1 MKYKHIIWDWNGTL
15 LDDLD
20 ICVRSINHILL
31 KRNLLKISVNTY
43 RSNFCFPVENFYEK
57 IGLDLNKEDLK
68 ETGKEF
74 IGFYNDH
81 FDELKLHKDV
91 LDTLVQI
98 KALGISQSLL
108 SAAMQSMLV
117 DWVEKRKIDNYFE
130 IISGV
135 ENIYAKGKI
144 ELGSKHIKKL
154 SLNRNKILMVGDTV
168 HDHEVAIKMGVDC
181 ALLDYG
187 HNNRLRLEHTGCTVF
202 SNIKQLIKF
211 IN

>member
-91 LDTLVQI
+91 LDNLVQI

-130 IISGV
+130 IISCV
-135 ENIYAKGKI
+135 ENIYANGKI

-154 SLNRNKILMVGDTV
+154 SLNKNKILMVGDTV

>member
-91 LDTLVQI
+91 SDTLIQI

-135 ENIYAKGKI
+135 ENIYAKG
-144 ELGSKHIKKL
+144 
-154 SLNRNKILMVGDTV
+154 R
-168 HDHEVAIKMGVDC
+168 
-181 ALLDYG
+181 
-187 HNNRLRLEHTGCTVF
+187 
-202 SNIKQLIKF
+202 
-211 IN
+211 